1 MYRGESACS
10 DDRSQ
15 QSVCRQADIDPG
27 KGLLRR
33 METRCQLLDRAAP
46 SVPASTV
53 SALARRHRVPGAQ
66 LAIHHGGAT
75 TLIEVGELE
84 SGSGRHVTREA
95 VFPIGSIT
103 KCFTATVAMILVA
116 DGDVE
121 LDGPIGEYLPDLPE
135 LGDLGAAI
143 SLRHLLSHTSGL
155 CDSSG
160 TGEASGA
167 TPRGYVAHHVSRRTL
182 VQPPGAGF
190 SYSNPGYVLT
200 GRIIETVTGM
210 SWPEAIDSILLRP
223 LGIEP
228 VFVNLPGTGPSR
240 RPLATGHSVNIPAGR
255 TRPVRQSGEPAEA
268 PAGALALSA
277 ADLVRLGRIHV
288 GPGVP
293 ELLSAAD
300 AAQMRQPVPG
310 ADPVGL
316 AGGWGLGLALYPQL
330 NGDWAGHDGNADGT
344 CCYLRM
350 NPAEGW
356 VLALTT
362 NASTGVGLWQD
373 VLAELARDGV
383 PIDPIGEP
391 LPGGRPIVPPPGCA
405 GRYVNGDVEYTVGA
419 GANGS
424 VHVSLDG
431 DRPVPLTLHG
441 DLTFSLPHPDSGRR
455 VFGGQ
460 FVREPATGK
469 IYGLQV
475 GGRLARKQVFARMW
489 ASAEQRYAPTG

>member
-1 MYRGESACS
+1 
-10 DDRSQ
+10 
-15 QSVCRQADIDPG
+15 
-27 KGLLRR
+27 
-33 METRCQLLDRAAP
+33 METRCQLLDGAAP
-46 SVPASTV
+46 PVPAGSVPAGTL
-53 SALARRHRVPGAQ
+53 SALARKHRVPGAQ
-66 LAIHHGGAT
+66 LAIHHRGAT
-75 TLIEVGELE
+75 TAVEAGELE
-84 SGSGRHVTREA
+84 SGGGRHVTREA

-116 DGDVE
+116 DGDVD
-121 LDGPIGEYLPDLPE
+121 LDGPIGEYLSDLPE

-167 TPRGYVAHHVSRRTL
+167 AQRRYVAHHACRSTL
-182 VQPPGAGF
+182 VQPPGVGF

-200 GRIIETVTGM
+200 GRLIETVTGM
-210 SWPEAIDSILLRP
+210 SWPEAIDSILLRS

-228 VFVNLPGTGPSR
+228 VFVNLPGTKSSR
-240 RPLATGHSVNIPAGR
+240 RPLATGHSVNIVSGR
-255 TRPVRQSGEPAEA
+255 TRPVQQSGEPAEA

-277 ADLVRLGRIHV
+277 ADLVRLGLMHV
-288 GPGVP
+288 GPGAP
-293 ELLSAAD
+293 ELLSAASS
-300 AAQMRQPVPG
+300 AQMRQAVPG

-316 AGGWGLGLALYPQL
+316 AGGWGLGLAVYPQL
-330 NGDWAGHDGNADGT
+330 DGDWAGHDGNADGT

-373 VLAELARDGV
+373 LLSELARGGV
-383 PIDPIGEP
+383 PIDPAAEP
-391 LPGGRPIVPPPGCA
+391 LPCGRPIVPPPGCV
-405 GRYVNGDVEYTVGA
+405 GRYVNGDVEYTVQA

-424 VHVSLDG
+424 VHVSVDG
-431 DRPVPLTLHG
+431 DRPVPLTLHD

-455 VFGGQ
+455 VFGGR

-469 IYGLQV
+469 VYGLQV
-475 GGRLARKQVFARMW
+475 GGRLARKQVFARMT
-489 ASAEQRYAPTG
+489 ASAEQRYAPAG

>member
-1 MYRGESACS
+1 M
-10 DDRSQ
+10 Q
-15 QSVCRQADIDPG
+15 
-27 KGLLRR
+27 
-33 METRCQLLDRAAP
+33 TRCQLLEEAAP
-46 SVPASTV
+46 PVSASTL
-53 SALARRHRVPGAQ
+53 SALARKHRVPGAQ
-66 LAIHHGGAT
+66 FAIHHGGAT
-75 TLIEVGELE
+75 TAIEVGELE

-116 DGDVE
+116 DGDLE
-121 LDGPIGEYLPDLPE
+121 LDAPIGEYLPGKPDLSA
-135 LGDLGAAI
+135 LGDLGAGI
-143 SLRHLLSHTSGL
+143 GLRHLLSHTSGL

-160 TGEASGA
+160 IGEASGA
-167 TPRGYVAHHVSRRTL
+167 TLRGYLAHHVRRENL
-182 VQPPGAGF
+182 VLPPGEGF
-190 SYSNPGYVLT
+190 SYSNPGYVLA
-200 GRIIETVTGM
+200 GRLIETVTGM

-228 VFVNLPGTGPSR
+228 AFVNLPGTNPGR
-240 RPLATGHSVNIPAGR
+240 RPLATGHSVNISAGR

-277 ADLVRLGRIHV
+277 ADLVRLGLIHV

-300 AAQMRQPVPG
+300 AAQMRQAVPG
-310 ADPVGL
+310 ADPTGL
-316 AGGWGLGLALYPQL
+316 AGGWGLGLAVYPQL

-344 CCYLRM
+344 CCYLRI
-350 NPAEGW
+350 NPADGG

-373 VLAELARDGV
+373 LLAELAQADV
-383 PIDPIGEP
+383 PIDPICEP
-391 LPGGRPIVPPPGCA
+391 LPCGRAIVPPPGCA

-419 GANGS
+419 GGNGS

-431 DRPVPLTLHG
+431 DNPVPLTLHG

-455 VFGGQ
+455 MFGGR
-460 FVREPATGK
+460 FVREPASGK
-469 IYGLQV
+469 VYGLQV
-475 GGRLARKQVFARMW
+475 GGRLARKQVFAPMT
-489 ASAEQRYAPTG
+489 ASAEQRYARTG